1 MITNQIIKIAS
12 NTTNVGL
19 TNKYTFKSVK
29 KNPICGD
36 LIKIELI
43 SANSKIN
50 SMRYETESCVYCEAS
65 ASLLAKKI
73 KTMPIKIIKKELN
86 HLKNG
91 FTNNSNFN
99 LNKRFNEFKL
109 LINSKNLKRMNCI
122 LLPIEAV
129 LKALK

>member
-19 TNKYTFKSVK
+19 TNNYTFKSIK
-29 KNPICGD
+29 KNSMCGD
-36 LIKIELI
+36 IIKVELI
-43 SANSKIN
+43 SSNSKIS
-50 SMRYETESCVYCEAS
+50 SMKYETESCVYCEAS

-73 KTMPIKIIKKELN
+73 KGLAIKVIKKELN

-91 FTNNSNFN
+91 VTNSVNSNLHKKF
-99 LNKRFNEFKL
+99 FEFKF
-109 LINSKNLKRMNCI
+109 LINKKNLKRMSCI